1 MSNKKLR
8 VEFSVSW
15 LAGTT
20 GEYEF
25 DDSQEFSEFM
35 EMDEEEKRNFLICAH
50 DEWTHGNTQE
60 IWKEREIEL
69 DGEIIPDTI
78 EPADKYTEGYMTWA
92 TAISGGAA

>member
-35 EMDEEEKRNFLICAH
+35 EMDEEEKRNFLI
-50 DEWTHGNTQE
+50 
-60 IWKEREIEL
+60 
-69 DGEIIPDTI
+69 
-78 EPADKYTEGYMTWA
+78 
-92 TAISGGAA
+92 

>member
-35 EMDEEEKRNFLICAH
+35 EMDEEEKRNFLI
-50 DEWTHGNTQE
+50 D
-60 IWKEREIEL
+60 
-69 DGEIIPDTI
+69 
-78 EPADKYTEGYMTWA
+78 PADKYTEGYMTWA